1 LIGPRGCDLHR
12 FCSSTTTSPNLA
24 EASHFSPGLNVAKPG
39 DLPTLL
45 DNPRF
50 AGKPDPSLIRLA
62 NYKILEAKAADL
74 TGGQD
79 GKIIFLWKHDIKVS
93 FHYDVLEQFDRIHD
107 RVNRTNQ
114 LNFTMNRWPEDPGE
128 AREAYRRE
136 LAANFHSQSGYI
148 RVSDKYG
155 NYEIC

>member
-1 LIGPRGCDLHR
+1 MRPASVLFIDDNE
-12 FCSSTTTSPNLA
+12 SNLA

-45 DNPRF
+45 GNPRF
-50 AGKPDPSLIRLA
+50 AGKPDPSRIRLA
-62 NYKILEAKAADL
+62 NYKILEAKTADL
-74 TGGQD
+74 TSEHE
-79 GKIIFLWKHDIKVS
+79 GKITFLRNSDIRVS
-93 FHYDVLEQFDRIHD
+93 FHHDVLEQFDGIHD
-107 RVNRTNQ
+107 LVNRANQ

-148 RVSDKYG
+148 RVSDKYV